1 MSVQNAMME
10 SGLFEDLQKKIDED
24 TQVKD
29 TLREIVQQLEKQG
42 QHTIDQT
49 SARSTRP
56 DRIDSRPR
64 DPSNLVKSTFDAFGR
79 TIENQVQSIQ
89 RLAEVASKHPYYR
102 YNYAWTR
109 EMQSATFSILYCAYL
124 GGLNTQAG
132 HLLTLSEV
140 TTFMQSTPFP
150 SLLSTLSHPI
160 PLIPLAVPPSAP
172 NTDSFHLTPEEY
184 LQSLISLVD
193 ELSRLARNS
202 VTLGDTARPL
212 QISKFIK
219 DVHAGFQVLNL
230 RNDGLRKRSDGVKY
244 RVKEAEDVVYDL
256 SLRGLLP
263 GQGKV

>member
-29 TLREIVQQLEKQG
+29 TLREIVQQLEKQDRAT
-42 QHTIDQT
+42 QAILSKAHSTP
-49 SARSTRP
+49 SAELSP
-56 DRIDSRPR
+56 VLQAAQS
-64 DPSNLVKSTFDAFGR
+64 S
-79 TIENQVQSIQ
+79 IENEVQSIQ

-109 EMQSATFSILYCAYL
+109 EMQSAVSGKHDLL
-124 GGLNTQAG
+124 ERRGLNTQPG
-132 HLLTLSEV
+132 HLLTLAEV
-140 TTFMQSTPFP
+140 TTLMQIP
-150 SLLSTLSHPI
+150 PI
-160 PLIPLAVPPSAP
+160 AP
-172 NTDSFHLTPEEY
+172 TTDSFHLTPEEY

-219 DVHAGFQVLNL
+219 DVHAGFQMLNL